1 MCPENF
7 LFLTQRNELC
17 VCYFN
22 VSQLPSP
29 AVELNHFFMS
39 LLLSTSKNT
48 SRAGEDEIFFFL
60 AGDGEREM
68 LLIGSVNF
76 LCFGGLSVASS

>member
-1 MCPENF
+1 M
-7 LFLTQRNELC
+7 
-17 VCYFN
+17 CYFN

-48 SRAGEDEIFFFL
+48 SRAGEDEIFFFFL